1 MSEIAFQMRREIT
14 EKVVAGQSDRE
25 ILDYYKQLYGERVLM
40 EPEGTKRIVLYSIPI
55 LITLAG
61 LALVLIFLNHCLTRT
76 IRPELSGTANVAFN
90 RRIAEAIRN
99 ATDES

>member
-40 EPEGTKRIVLYSIPI
+40 EPEGAKRIVLYSIPI

-61 LALVLIFLNHCLTRT
+61 SAFVLFFLNHCLTRT
-76 IRPELSGTANVAFN
+76 FRPELTGTANVAFN
-90 RRIAEAIRN
+90 RRIVEAIRN